1 MKTAIFYFSGTG
13 NTERVV
19 KTWLDALNNCEIEA
33 VSFRIEDKPIT
44 DLTAYDR
51 IGIAYPIHAFNAP
64 QIVLNFAK
72 ALPAFPER
80 KRIYL
85 IMVSGEPLRLN
96 DSSDRKLKKILKGK
110 NAEVESA
117 WHYIM
122 PYNMIFRHT
131 ESRAWRM
138 YDTMQKLVPLDVK
151 RYFIED
157 QLSSLRPI
165 PFTGFI
171 TSAFRIEQWFSSK
184 NGRFYRVTDDCI
196 KCMKCVDSCP
206 VHNIKYQNGKIR
218 FENRCILC
226 TRCSFGCPKDAIQI
240 GMLNGWRVNKP
251 YKFSTPETKEF
262 DSHKKFCHR
271 SYERYFKSSTER
283 IQAECEGKSEGT
295 EIEC

>member
-19 KTWLDALNNCEIEA
+19 KTWLEALKSIEIKAE
-33 VSFRIEDKPIT
+33 SFRIEDEPVT
-44 DLTAYDR
+44 DLNTYDR

-64 QIVLNFAK
+64 RIVLDFAEL
-72 ALPAFPER
+72 LPAFPER

-96 DSSDRKLKKILKGK
+96 DSSDQKLKKILKGK

-131 ESRAWRM
+131 ESRAFQM
-138 YDTMQKLVPLDVK
+138 YETMQKLVPLDVR
-151 RYFIED
+151 RYFIEN
-157 QLSSLRPI
+157 QLSALRPI
-165 PFTGFI
+165 PFTGFV
-171 TSAFRIEQWFSSK
+171 TAAFRIEQWFSSK
-184 NGRFYRVTDDCI
+184 NGRLYRVTNDCI

-206 VHNIKYQNGKIR
+206 VNNINFKNGKIR

-226 TRCSFGCPKDAIQI
+226 MRCSFGCPKDAIRI
-240 GMLNGWRVNKP
+240 GLLNGWRVNKP
-251 YKFSTPETKEF
+251 YEFREPETEGS
-262 DSHKKFCHR
+262 DSHKKFCRR
-271 SYERYFKSSTER
+271 SYERYFKGSLER
-283 IQAECEGKSEGT
+283 IQAECERASERT
-295 EIEC
+295 EV